1 MNEQSSSSNKHS
13 ICCVDS
19 TLKVIGGKWKLIIL
33 WHLAQQTLR
42 FSELEKNIPGVT
54 QKMLAQQLR
63 DMEKD
68 RLITRKVY
76 PVVPPKVEYS
86 ITDHGRSL
94 NKVLRELNSWGEKH
108 SNTRS

>member
-1 MNEQSSSSNKHS
+1 MTSHS

-33 WHLAQQTLR
+33 WHLTRQTMR

-54 QKMLAQQLR
+54 QKMLTQKLR
-63 DMEKD
+63 EMEKD

-76 PVVPPKVEYS
+76 PIVPPKVEYKV
-86 ITDHGRSL
+86 TDHGRSL
-94 NKVLRELNSWGEKH
+94 NKVLRELNNWGEKH
-108 SNTRS
+108 ENSLNG

>member
-1 MNEQSSSSNKHS
+1 MTKQS

-19 TLKVIGGKWKLIIL
+19 TIKVIGGKWKLIML
-33 WHLAQQTLR
+33 WHLAQQTMR

-63 DMEKD
+63 EMEKD

-94 NKVLRELNSWGEKH
+94 GKVLRELNNWGEKLLLQD
-108 SNTRS
+108 

>member
-1 MNEQSSSSNKHS
+1 MTKQS

-19 TLKVIGGKWKLIIL
+19 TLKVIGGKWKLIII
-33 WHLAQQTLR
+33 WHLAQKTMR
-42 FSELEKNIPGVT
+42 FSELEREIPGIT
-54 QKMLAQQLR
+54 QKMLSQQLR
-63 DMEKD
+63 EMEKD

-94 NKVLRELNSWGEKH
+94 NKVLRELNDWGEKH
-108 SNTRS
+108 SKADS

>member
-1 MNEQSSSSNKHS
+1 MIKQS

-33 WHLAQQTLR
+33 WHLAKSTMR

-54 QKMLAQQLR
+54 QKMLSQQLR
-63 DMEKD
+63 EMQKD

-86 ITDHGRSL
+86 ITEHGRSL
-94 NKVLRELNSWGEKH
+94 NKVLRELNNWGEKH
-108 SNTRS
+108 QSSNT

>member
-1 MNEQSSSSNKHS
+1 MTKQS

-33 WHLAQQTLR
+33 WHLAQETKR

-54 QKMLAQQLR
+54 QKMLSQQLR
-63 DMEKD
+63 EMQKD
-68 RLITRKVY
+68 RLITRKAY

-94 NKVLRELNSWGEKH
+94 NRVLRELNNWGLKH
-108 SNTRS
+108 SNVQD